1 MSLHGYFAVARLLEG
16 VWVDPMREGVPDHV
30 EEDMLLWDHGG
41 GFSLKASGC
50 VAVFQ
55 VVFDSR

>member
-1 MSLHGYFAVARLLEG
+1 
-16 VWVDPMREGVPDHV
+16 MREGVPDHV

-41 GFSLKASGC
+41 GFSLEARGC

-55 VVFDSR
+55 VVFDSG